1 MNYDKYV
8 FVDAIL
14 NYQIISQSPGLD
26 QPSTITILEYMMVEM
41 MVVKNQYISG
51 HQFGEGW
58 SKCFHQYI
66 FNLGTD
72 AILQTRRM
80 QLVISNAHNINCLFN
95 VFTNA
100 YNISSILLL
109 QID

>member
-1 MNYDKYV
+1 MNYDKHV

-26 QPSTITILEYMMVEM
+26 QPSVITILEYMMVEM
-41 MVVKNQYISG
+41 IVVKNQYING

-58 SKCFHQYI
+58 SKFFHQYI

-72 AILQTRRM
+72 AILQT
-80 QLVISNAHNINCLFN
+80 
-95 VFTNA
+95 
-100 YNISSILLL
+100 
-109 QID
+109 